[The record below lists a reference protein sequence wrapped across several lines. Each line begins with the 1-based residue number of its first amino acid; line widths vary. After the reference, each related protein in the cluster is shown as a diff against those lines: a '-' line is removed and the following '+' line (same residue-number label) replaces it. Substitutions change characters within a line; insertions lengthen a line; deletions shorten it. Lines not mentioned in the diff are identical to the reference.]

1 MPGKTRGE
9 LEAEFS
15 KSIVK
20 LEKEFFGRG
29 PADIRTFFVND
40 MILVRLRGILTPAEI
55 KLAETPE
62 GYELIKRTRRQ
73 LLENTRGVM
82 EQIIQDTLGCSLLN
96 LHTDMSA
103 EHDERVIVFTV
114 DQDINDCL

>member
-15 KSIVK
+15 RSMVK

-29 PADIRTFFVND
+29 PADIRTFFVSD

-55 KLAETPE
+55 RLADTPE
-62 GYELIKRTRRQ
+62 GFELIKRTRRQ
-73 LLENTRGVM
+73 LLESSRAKM
-82 EQIIQDTLGCSLLN
+82 EQLIQDTLGCRLVN
-96 LHTDMSA
+96 MHTDMSTQT
-103 EHDERVIVFTV
+103 DERVIVFTV
-114 DQDINDCL
+114 DSDLENCL